1 MTRKHIA
8 SIQCPIITLGNARVI
23 YPGISACID
32 CTLDLFPPQINFPL
46 CTIAHTPRLPEHCIE
61 YVRMLLWNKENPFT
75 KEGKFYRLR
84 AYKNP
89 FEHRYWQSWS
99 YSNKYLGEEQTPI
112 DGDDPQHITWI
123 HEKANERAAQ
133 FNISGVTYRLTQ
145 VLRSWTYFSVW
156 LLSKKIDSNRVTKKT
171 NSFVDIS

>member
-1 MTRKHIA
+1 MHLIVLYISVNNNIYIRKPIA

-75 KEGKFYRLR
+75 KEGEFYRLR

-89 FEHRYWQSWS
+89 F
-99 YSNKYLGEEQTPI
+99 
-112 DGDDPQHITWI
+112 
-123 HEKANERAAQ
+123 
-133 FNISGVTYRLTQ
+133 
-145 VLRSWTYFSVW
+145 
-156 LLSKKIDSNRVTKKT
+156 
-171 NSFVDIS
+171 